1 MSLLQID
8 NLRISLDSG
17 GRRATVI
24 DDISLGIEPGET
36 LGLVGESGSGK
47 SVTALSILRLL
58 PQPVMQVES
67 GRIIFNGEDLLKLP
81 RTAMQKLRGDRIA
94 MIFQD
99 PMTALNPVH
108 TIGRQIEEVLELHRP
123 TMNAPQR
130 RTRAIE
136 LLERVGMPAPQE
148 RIAAYPHQLSG
159 GMRQRV
165 TIAMALACD
174 PALLIADEPTT
185 ALDVTVQ
192 AQVLRLIKQL
202 QRDSNMAVLFITHDL
217 GVIAE
222 TCDKVAVMYAGR
234 VIEHANVRDLF
245 AQPHHP
251 YTQGLM
257 NSLAARA
264 PMPQQPLPAIPG
276 QVPDVHERPA
286 GCAFSNR
293 CARRT
298 DICAMLPPLDAITP
312 QHFAA
317 CFHPLNAPSTH
328 SAETRL

>member
-1 MSLLQID
+1 MEI
-8 NLRISLDSG
+8 IG
-17 GRRATVI
+17 GR
-24 DDISLGIEPGET
+24 
-36 LGLVGESGSGK
+36 
-47 SVTALSILRLL
+47 IL
-58 PQPVMQVES
+58 
-67 GRIIFNGEDLLKLP
+67 FNGENLLQLKP
-81 RTAMQKLRGDRIA
+81 EAIRKLRGDRIA

-99 PMTALNPVH
+99 PMTSLNPVH
-108 TIGRQIEEVLELHRP
+108 TIGRQIEEVLVLHRP
-123 TMNAPQR
+123 QMNREKRVAR
-130 RTRAIE
+130 VVE
-136 LLERVGMPAPQE
+136 LLERVGLPAARE
-148 RIAAYPHQLSG
+148 RLGAYPHQLSG

-202 QRDSNMAVLFITHDL
+202 QRESGMAVLFITHDL

-222 TCDKVAVMYAGR
+222 TCDTVAVMYAGR

-264 PMPQQPLPAIPG
+264 PVPQQPLPAIPG
-276 QVPDVHERPA
+276 QVPDVHERLA
-286 GCAFSNR
+286 GCAFANR
-293 CARRT
+293 CGYRT
-298 DICAMLPPLDAITP
+298 DICATLPPLDTITP
-312 QHFAA
+312 HHLAA
-317 CFHPLNAPSTH
+317 CFHPLNAPSTLA
-328 SAETRL
+328 SETRL